1 MAEIQTQLEGPSKE
15 EEEKAPEQFQV
26 VEGEEEV
33 RVENHFSNIQNP
45 FSCSSNLSLDFS
57 SVFNDQNSQL
67 DETLV
72 NSSLTLSTD
81 HEDSEIPSFS
91 QLLNSVVISSS
102 LDSMEILS
110 VGGKL
115 TVPTTTKTVPDS
127 LDKYPMSHQDAA
139 DTVTVHDEC
148 PISSVDLIPDSI
160 SQSILSVSSPVPSQQ
175 SLGDCPISSIDL
187 IPASIRQTMPSVSPQ
202 KSPQLVPGVNSP
214 RKPEIGEQKT
224 LDPEVKATQVVMK
237 APTPD
242 GYNWRKYGQKQ
253 VKSSESNRSYYRC
266 TCVNCHAKKKVERC
280 DHSSRLVEII
290 YKGRHNHDPP
300 RKVRSFKGRKL
311 IHFAGSG
318 GATATLD
325 RSVQKP
331 VKSDSSKLRKETRN
345 VMPEQQ
351 LHNLNENVKF
361 KAEEELGHEPIKK
374 QRKRER
380 NVAFSITPIKTVK
393 EPKVVVQAAGEVG
406 ISSDGYRWRKY
417 GQKMVKGSP
426 NPRSYYKCTSAG
438 CPVRK
443 HVERAA
449 EDTSAIIITYEG
461 KHDHDMPVPKKRHG
475 PPSTTHA
482 TAAAAAAMNNS
493 TQTKFSKSDG
503 TANQKPW
510 LVDMAEG
517 GKGILP
523 RASEIGGKKVL
534 ESART
539 LLSIG
544 IELKPY

>member
-1 MAEIQTQLEGPSKE
+1 MAENQMQREGSSKEKE
-15 EEEKAPEQFQV
+15 EENTPEQFKV
-26 VEGEEEV
+26 VGEEEV
-33 RVENHFSNIQNP
+33 RVENHFCNIQNP

-67 DETLV
+67 EETLV
-72 NSSLTLSTD
+72 DSSLILSSD
-81 HEDSEIPSFS
+81 HEDYEIPSFS
-91 QLLNSVVISSS
+91 QLLNSVVISTS

-115 TVPTTTKTVPDS
+115 TVPTITTVPDS
-127 LDKYPMSHQDAA
+127 LDKIQYSMSHQDVVENVAA
-139 DTVTVHDEC
+139 HDEC
-148 PISSVDLIPDSI
+148 PISSVDLTPDSV
-160 SQSILSVSSPVPSQQ
+160 SQSILSVSRPVPSQQ
-175 SLGDCPISSIDL
+175 SLGDCPISFVDL
-187 IPASIRQTMPSVSPQ
+187 IPSSVIQAMPSVSPQ
-202 KSPQLVPGVNSP
+202 KSSQLVPEVNSLC
-214 RKPEIGEQKT
+214 KPEMGEQKT
-224 LDPEVKATQVVMK
+224 LGPDMKATQVVFK

-266 TCVNCHAKKKVERC
+266 TYVSCHAKKKVERC
-280 DHSSRLVEII
+280 DLSSRLVEII

-311 IHFAGSG
+311 ISSAESG

-331 VKSDSSKLRKETRN
+331 VKSDSFKLKKETRN
-345 VMPEQQ
+345 VMPKQQ

-361 KAEEELGHEPIKK
+361 KAEEALGHETIKK

-393 EPKVVVQAAGEVG
+393 EPKVVVQAAGDLG
-406 ISSDGYRWRKY
+406 ISIDGYRWRKY

-426 NPRSYYKCTSAG
+426 NPRSYYKCTSAE

-443 HVERAA
+443 HVERAS
-449 EDTSAIIITYEG
+449 EDASTIIITYEG

-475 PPSTTHA
+475 PPSITL
-482 TAAAAAAMNNS
+482 AAAAATNNS
-493 TQTKFSKSDG
+493 TQTEFSKSDG
-503 TANQKPW
+503 TANQKTW
-510 LVDMAEG
+510 SVDMVEG
-517 GKGILP
+517 GKGILT
-523 RASEIGGKKVL
+523 RTSEIGGEMVL

>member
-1 MAEIQTQLEGPSKE
+1 MAENQTQIEGSSKE
-15 EEEKAPEQFQV
+15 EGEKTPEQFKI

-33 RVENHFSNIQNP
+33 RVENHFCDIQNP

-67 DETLV
+67 EETLV
-72 NSSLTLSTD
+72 DSSLILSND

-91 QLLNSVVISSS
+91 QLLNSVVISTS

-115 TVPTTTKTVPDS
+115 TVPTTTVPDS
-127 LDKYPMSHQDAA
+127 LDKYSMSHQDVVE
-139 DTVTVHDEC
+139 TVTAHDEC
-148 PISSVDLIPDSI
+148 PISSVDLTPDSV

-175 SLGDCPISSIDL
+175 SLGNCPISFVDL
-187 IPASIRQTMPSVSPQ
+187 IPASVIQAMPSVSPQ
-202 KSPQLVPGVNSP
+202 KPPQLVPEVNSP
-214 RKPEIGEQKT
+214 CKPEIGEQKT
-224 LDPEVKATQVVMK
+224 LDHDMKATQVVFK

-242 GYNWRKYGQKQ
+242 GYNWRKYGQKH

-266 TCVNCHAKKKVERC
+266 TYVNCHAKKKVERC
-280 DHSSRLVEII
+280 DHSSRLAEII

-311 IHFAGSG
+311 ISSAGSG
-318 GATATLD
+318 RATATPD
-325 RSVQKP
+325 RSVQRP
-331 VKSDSSKLRKETRN
+331 VKSDSFKLRKETRN
-345 VMPEQQ
+345 VVPKQQ

-361 KAEEELGHEPIKK
+361 KAEEVLGHEPIKK

-380 NVAFSITPIKTVK
+380 NVVFSITPIKTVK
-393 EPKVVVQAAGEVG
+393 EPKVVVQAAADLG

-426 NPRSYYKCTSAG
+426 NPRSYYKCTSAE

-443 HVERAA
+443 HVERAS
-449 EDTSAIIITYEG
+449 EDASAIIITYEG
-461 KHDHDMPVPKKRHG
+461 KHDHDMPVPKRRHG
-475 PPSTTHA
+475 PPSITLA
-482 TAAAAAAMNNS
+482 TAVAAAAMNNS
-493 TQTKFSKSDG
+493 TQKEFSESDG
-503 TANQKPW
+503 TANQKTW
-510 LVDMAEG
+510 SVDMVEG
-517 GKGILP
+517 GKGILT
-523 RASEIGGKKVL
+523 RASEIGGEKVL

>member
-1 MAEIQTQLEGPSKE
+1 MAENQTQLEGPSKE
-15 EEEKAPEQFQV
+15 EEEKTREQFQV

-33 RVENHFSNIQNP
+33 RVENHFSNLQNP

-57 SVFNDQNSQL
+57 SVFTDQISHL
-67 DETLV
+67 EETLV
-72 NSSLTLSTD
+72 NSSLILSND

-110 VGGKL
+110 VDGKL
-115 TVPTTTKTVPDS
+115 TVPTTTETVPDS
-127 LDKYPMSHQDAA
+127 LDKYPMSHQDVAE
-139 DTVTVHDEC
+139 TVTVHDDC
-148 PISSVDLIPDSI
+148 PISSMDLIPDSI
-160 SQSILSVSSPVPSQQ
+160 SHSILSVSSPVPSQQ
-175 SLGDCPISSIDL
+175 SLGDCPISSVDL
-187 IPASIRQTMPSVSPQ
+187 IPASVRQAMPSVSPQ
-202 KSPQLVPGVNSP
+202 LVPEVNSL
-214 RKPEIGEQKT
+214 RKPEIGKQKT

-266 TCVNCHAKKKVERC
+266 TYVNCHAKKSVERC

-290 YKGRHNHDPP
+290 YKGWHNHDPP
-300 RKVRSFKGRKL
+300 RKVRSFKGGKL

-380 NVAFSITPIKTVK
+380 NVAFSIAPIKSVK

-449 EDTSAIIITYEG
+449 EDTSAIIIMYEG
-461 KHDHDMPVPKKRHG
+461 KHDHDMPVPKKRYG
-475 PPSTTHA
+475 PPSTTRA

-503 TANQKPW
+503 TANQKPCSTN
-510 LVDMAEG
+510 LIRE
-517 GKGILP
+517 GILP